1 MLMNPYNPTE
11 EEISFSTL
19 QRHPMDQQMSWLK
32 SVWPSLSKE
41 NPMDRG
47 AWRATVHRVARVRHN
62 LATKLSKEW
71 KFIARLQVYFL
82 GLKSKMYSRD
92 HVELQIYIYIR
103 LTKKFICVFP

>member
-47 AWRATVHRVARVRHN
+47 AWQATVHGVANCWNTMEQLTLSPFHYRGLSVSSN
-62 LATKLSKEW
+62 SFSASVKL
-71 KFIARLQVYFL
+71 FI
-82 GLKSKMYSRD
+82 
-92 HVELQIYIYIR
+92 
-103 LTKKFICVFP
+103 